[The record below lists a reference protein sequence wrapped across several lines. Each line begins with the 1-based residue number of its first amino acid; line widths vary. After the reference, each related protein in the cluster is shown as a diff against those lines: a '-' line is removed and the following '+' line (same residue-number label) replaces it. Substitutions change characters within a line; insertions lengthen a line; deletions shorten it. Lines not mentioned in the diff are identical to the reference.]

1 MRKLTDNS
9 QEQLIQEILTLESKI
24 REKDEQLTELKKELA
39 HQDVQEYEF
48 ETIDGKIS
56 LSALFADKEDL
67 IVIHNMGKHC
77 AYCTMWADGFNG
89 VLQHI
94 RNRTSF
100 VVISPNNPEV
110 QKEFSDGRGWKFTMV
125 SAENNTFI
133 KDMGFELE
141 DGKYMPGVSFF
152 HKDIQGNVTRT
163 GKDFFGPGD
172 VYSSPWQ
179 LFKFLKTGINNWTPK
194 FNY

>member
-1 MRKLTDNS
+1 MAKKS
-9 QEQLIQEILTLESKI
+9 QEELEQEMFVLDTEIK
-24 REKDEQLTELKKELA
+24 EKDIQLSLLKKELA
-39 HQDVQEYEF
+39 FLEVQEYTFEF
-48 ETIDGKIS
+48 IDGTIT
-56 LSALFADKEDL
+56 LSELFHDKEDL

-89 VLQHI
+89 VLPHI
-94 RNRTSF
+94 QDRTSF
-100 VVISPNNPEV
+100 VVISPNSPV
-110 QKEFSDGRGWKFTMV
+110 IQKEFSDSRGWKFSMV
-125 SAENNTFI
+125 SAQSSTFI

-152 HKDIQGNVTRT
+152 HKDNKGKIIRT

-179 LFKFLKTGINNWTPK
+179 LFKFLKRGINNWSPK
-194 FNY
+194 LSY

>member
-1 MRKLTDNS
+1 MTKGPPDELL
-9 QEQLIQEILTLESKI
+9 QKILALETEI
-24 REKDEQLTELKKELA
+24 REKDENLTILKKELA
-39 HQDVQEYEF
+39 YQDVQDYEF
-48 ETIDGKIS
+48 DIIDGTIS
-56 LSALFADKEDL
+56 LSELFQDKEDL
-67 IVIHNMGKHC
+67 IVIHNMGTHC

-94 RNRTSF
+94 QDRTSF
-100 VVISPNNPEV
+100 VVISPNSPEI
-110 QKEFSDGRGWKFTMV
+110 QKEFSEKRGWEFLMA
-125 SAENNTFI
+125 SAQNNTFI

-141 DGKYMPGVSFF
+141 DGKYMPGVSFL
-152 HKDIQGNVTRT
+152 HKEGRNKIIRT

-179 LFKFLKTGINNWTPK
+179 LFKFLKGGTNNWSPK

>member
-1 MRKLTDNS
+1 MAKKS
-9 QEQLIQEILTLESKI
+9 QEELEQEIFVLDTEIK
-24 REKDEQLTELKKELA
+24 EKDIQLSLLKKELA
-39 HQDVQEYEF
+39 FLEVQEYTFEF
-48 ETIDGKIS
+48 IDGTIT
-56 LSALFADKEDL
+56 LSELFHDKEDL

-89 VLQHI
+89 VLPHI
-94 RNRTSF
+94 QDRTSF
-100 VVISPNNPEV
+100 VVISPNSPV
-110 QKEFSDGRGWKFTMV
+110 IQKEFSDSRGWKFSMV
-125 SAENNTFI
+125 SAQSSTFI

-152 HKDIQGNVTRT
+152 HKDNKGKIIRT

-179 LFKFLKTGINNWTPK
+179 LFKFLKRGINNWSPK
-194 FNY
+194 LSY

>member
-1 MRKLTDNS
+1 MAKKS
-9 QEQLIQEILTLESKI
+9 QEELKQEMFVLDTEIK
-24 REKDEQLTELKKELA
+24 EKDKQLSLLKKELA
-39 HQDVQEYEF
+39 FLEVQDYTF
-48 ETIDGKIS
+48 DFIDGKTK
-56 LSALFADKEDL
+56 LSELFQDREDL

-89 VLQHI
+89 VLPHI
-94 RNRTSF
+94 QDRTSF
-100 VVISPNNPEV
+100 VVISPDSPV
-110 QKEFSDGRGWKFTMV
+110 TQKEFSSDRGWKFSMV
-125 SAENNTFI
+125 SAQNSTFI

-152 HKDIQGNVTRT
+152 HKDNNDKIIRT

-179 LFKFLKTGINNWTPK
+179 LFKFLKRGINNWSPK
-194 FNY
+194 LSY

>member
-1 MRKLTDNS
+1 MAKKS
-9 QEQLIQEILTLESKI
+9 QEELEQEIFVLDTEIK
-24 REKDEQLTELKKELA
+24 EKDIQLSLLKKELA
-39 HQDVQEYEF
+39 FLEVQEYTFEF
-48 ETIDGKIS
+48 IDGTIT
-56 LSALFADKEDL
+56 LSELFHDKEDL

-89 VLQHI
+89 VLPHI
-94 RNRTSF
+94 QDRTSF
-100 VVISPNNPEV
+100 VVISPNSPV
-110 QKEFSDGRGWKFTMV
+110 IQKEFSDSRGWKFSMV
-125 SAENNTFI
+125 SAQSSTFI

-152 HKDIQGNVTRT
+152 HKDNKGKIIRT

-179 LFKFLKTGINNWTPK
+179 LFKFLKRGINNWSPK
-194 FNY
+194 LS

>member
-1 MRKLTDNS
+1 MTDNS

-110 QKEFSDGRGWKFTMV
+110 QKEFSDGRGWKFTM
-125 SAENNTFI
+125 
-133 KDMGFELE
+133 
-141 DGKYMPGVSFF
+141 
-152 HKDIQGNVTRT
+152 
-163 GKDFFGPGD
+163 
-172 VYSSPWQ
+172 
-179 LFKFLKTGINNWTPK
+179 
-194 FNY
+194 